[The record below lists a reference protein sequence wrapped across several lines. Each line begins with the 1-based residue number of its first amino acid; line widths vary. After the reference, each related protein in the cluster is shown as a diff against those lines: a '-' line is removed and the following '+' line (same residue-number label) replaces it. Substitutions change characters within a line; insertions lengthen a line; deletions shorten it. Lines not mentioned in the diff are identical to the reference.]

1 MWCIYN
7 KVNAFFFQKQ
17 SGNGNFFAKADVKNK
32 VERARR
38 YNLVST
44 HPLAMVFRRNL
55 CSLFLFTALL
65 RICRCL

>member
-17 SGNGNFFAKADVKNK
+17 NGNGNFFAKADVKNK

-38 YNLVST
+38 YN
-44 HPLAMVFRRNL
+44 
-55 CSLFLFTALL
+55 
-65 RICRCL
+65 